1 MSAWD
6 WMGSLALLP
15 AGYLLSGWLGRMI
28 CGVHLLQIGG
38 AIGFAALLLTLLPS
52 STRNLTRL
60 PDTSQSLPHEP
71 AEMPGALAARP

>member
-1 MSAWD
+1 
-6 WMGSLALLP
+6 MGSLALLP

-28 CGVHLLQIGG
+28 SGVHLRQIGG

-60 PDTSQSLPHEP
+60 PDTSQSLAHEP
-71 AEMPGALAARP
+71 TETPGALAARP

>member
-1 MSAWD
+1 
-6 WMGSLALLP
+6 MGSLALLP
-15 AGYLLSGWLGRMI
+15 AGYLLSGWLSQMI
-28 CGVHLLQIGG
+28 SAVRLLQIGG
-38 AIGFAALLLTLLPS
+38 AIGFVALLLTLLPS